1 MATIKEMSLITF
13 PKEIKG
19 NGWNEC
25 DINEKERK
33 GFVVGANAVLEKIE
47 NAMDLGEPPCLI
59 SVEQAYYIIENCI
72 KQLKGE

>member
-1 MATIKEMSLITF
+1 MATIEEMSLITF

-19 NGWNEC
+19 NGWNEY

-33 GFVVGANAVLEKIE
+33 GFVAGANAVIEEIEK
-47 NAMDLGEPPCLI
+47 AMDLGEPPYLI
-59 SVEQAYYIIENCI
+59 SVQQAYYIVENRI